1 MVKEGNLSLSP
12 DGVIIRFSRNIE
24 EMLGYAAGDVCGRDF
39 SAIVPDEL
47 RSDIKRLLESV
58 KDTGAVVGYRFSLLR
73 KNHGAL
79 DLYLSVYPLRSR
91 TGSLYS
97 FLVTAGAEK
106 PSGTPVILS
115 NIFQRMFNFSN
126 DAVCVTDREGG
137 IIDVNQA
144 FLDLYGYERKDV
156 LGKNPRILKSDHS
169 TKDRYKKMWDDILD
183 PSIGFWKGEIINLRK
198 DGTEVPVLLSVNA
211 ITDAKGEIRNLLG
224 IASDMSRQ
232 KELDKTNKIYF
243 DYIIHDI
250 RGPLTAIIANS
261 ELLQMQLDGI
271 IDEKAGKK
279 LKVILACAEKIGSMT
294 ENLLY
299 YSRAQGKSLH
309 IKKEKVSFAKVLK
322 DALLPFDISSKALY
336 VNGVAYSGGSPLAG
350 DREIR
355 ADHDKLQRAVY
366 NLLSNAFK
374 YAAKEVRVRWE
385 LPPIG
390 SIGGGLR
397 FIVSDDGKG
406 LPADEAERIF
416 DAFYQTPEGIK
427 AGGAGL
433 GLSIV
438 KSFVEAHGGKV
449 WVEPGHDR
457 GAAFGFSIPAE

>member
-271 IDEKAGKK
+271 IDEKTGKK
-279 LKVILACAEKIGSMT
+279 LKVILTCAEKIGSMT
-294 ENLLY
+294 EN
-299 YSRAQGKSLH
+299 
-309 IKKEKVSFAKVLK
+309 F
-322 DALLPFDISSKALY
+322 
-336 VNGVAYSGGSPLAG
+336 GVAYSGGSPLAG

-390 SIGGGLR
+390 SIGGGLK